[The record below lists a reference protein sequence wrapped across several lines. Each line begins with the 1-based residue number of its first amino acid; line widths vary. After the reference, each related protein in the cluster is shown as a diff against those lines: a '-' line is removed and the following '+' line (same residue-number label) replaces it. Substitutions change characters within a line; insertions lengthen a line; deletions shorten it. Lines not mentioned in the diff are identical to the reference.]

1 MLMYMHL
8 YVHVIIIS
16 EKEVMN
22 LKENIEATVEGLEG
36 WKKRR
41 ILVNIL

>member
-1 MLMYMHL
+1 MHL

-36 WKKRR
+36 
-41 ILVNIL
+41 

>member
-1 MLMYMHL
+1 MLLYMHL

-22 LKENIEATVEGLEG
+22 LEENIEVTGEGLEG
-36 WKKRR
+36 
-41 ILVNIL
+41 